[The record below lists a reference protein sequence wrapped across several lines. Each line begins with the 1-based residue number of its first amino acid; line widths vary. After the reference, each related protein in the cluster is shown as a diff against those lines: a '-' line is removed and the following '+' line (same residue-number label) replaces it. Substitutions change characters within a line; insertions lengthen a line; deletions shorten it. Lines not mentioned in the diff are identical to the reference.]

1 MKNKKTLNKIRM
13 IKKMKRIMKIICLVN
28 KKMKKRMIRILMKI
42 ILKKMLCLRKMTEM
56 KAKKSIN
63 KIHGK

>member
-1 MKNKKTLNKIRM
+1 M